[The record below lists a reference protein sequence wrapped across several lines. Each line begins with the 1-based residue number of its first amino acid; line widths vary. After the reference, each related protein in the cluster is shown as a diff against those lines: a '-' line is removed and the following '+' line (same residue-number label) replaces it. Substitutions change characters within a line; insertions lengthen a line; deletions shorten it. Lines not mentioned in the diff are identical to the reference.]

1 MEIAEN
7 FCISLYILEDSWG
20 LWWRAEQKLSMFIV
34 PINNKKDGGEKDF
47 EWQSLQYCKNSS
59 EKIIVNCEQQSVLSF
74 AVLSDSCC
82 FSGPSGIYLYGV
94 QWNHC
99 SAVCARYLFMCTNYP
114 FTTSLS
120 GSRKALLEIP
130 ALSPVTRNIFG
141 LISPY
146 VLRGESIRLRICGTV
161 GKTANM
167 LEGCSASFVIPEYL
181 LMLNV
186 IAERH
191 GYCVNI

>member
-20 LWWRAEQKLSMFIV
+20 LWWRAEQKLSIIFIV
-34 PINNKKDGGEKDF
+34 PIINRKDGGWKRDF
-47 EWQSLQYCKNSS
+47 EWPSLQYCKKSC
-59 EKIIVNCEQQSVLSF
+59 EKIIVSCEQESVLSF

-99 SAVCARYLFMCTNYP
+99 SVLYAHYLFMCTNYP

-120 GSRKALLEIP
+120 GSWKALLEIP
-130 ALSPVTRNIFG
+130 TFLPITRNIFG
-141 LISPY
+141 LISPC
-146 VLRGESIRLRICGTV
+146 VFRGEPIRLRICGTV
-161 GKTANM
+161 GKTVNM
-167 LEGCSASFVIPEYL
+167 LEGCSASLVIPEYL
-181 LMLNV
+181 LMLTV
-186 IAERH
+186 IAARQWLL
-191 GYCVNI
+191 C